1 MDEKAVKNGSEAEHN
16 SYASAEKNDYKA
28 FHDDRYETDLGEKL
42 HYEEEDVD
50 IQIVNEIATTEDDPT
65 LKCFTVRALVV
76 GIILGCLSSSVYQ
89 LMQFKPVGVPL
100 SDTFMMIVAYLACNA
115 WARFLPSGGWL
126 NPGPFNIKEHTCIFI
141 LVSSANASAY
151 GTYILGAQELFYN
164 NSPSAAG
171 GIFLL
176 FATQIVGYGIAGQL
190 RPYLVY
196 PSHVIWPQSLPTVSF
211 LKTLNTG
218 NDDSKWRTKFF
229 FIVFGGIFVYEFIP
243 QYMFPLL
250 GGISIFCLAKR
261 DSRWFMNLFGGL
273 NVNEGLGILQLSF
286 DWNFLTA
293 QSPLIL
299 PLYVQMNVYAGIVIL
314 WIMAPLL
321 YYYNV
326 WDAQKFPFL
335 SNALYFV
342 NSTTGLAGRYP
353 QAKVLNADNSLNMT
367 KYQEIGPA
375 YYSTL
380 YGVQYIFIN
389 MGVTATI
396 SHVALF
402 YGKDIWKA
410 FSEQWKRR
418 NADHKEED
426 IHMKLMAAYKEVP
439 SWWYYTVFVIG
450 IALNIGLAY
459 ANQSSLPW
467 WGVIFAIAISS
478 ILSLPLNFITALTG
492 TGFGLNVVTE
502 MICGFVLPGYPVAN
516 MYFKTLGYNTMS
528 QAGHLAKDLKIGHYL
543 KVPPR
548 MVFFFQIVGTVLGCI
563 FNYII
568 NNDLIHNKRDILI
581 KGGNNFWSG
590 TSVLTINSAAI
601 TWGAIGPMAM
611 FGPGTRYYIF
621 LWAFIIGFFL
631 PLPGY
636 ILHRLFPKVGFN
648 NINVVM
654 ILTGLCTM
662 PGSNSSW
669 ITVAFVIIIVSQWY
683 LKRRHQAWFIK
694 HNYLISAALDSGT
707 SLMAFLLAMSVQGG
721 GNGEEHLFPT
731 WAGNAEKTI
740 VVNIAR
746 KYTQIPSNGK

>member
-1 MDEKAVKNGSEAEHN
+1 MDEKPVKNGEVDHH
-16 SYASAEKNDYKA
+16 SYKSTDKDVDRASYNDQ
-28 FHDDRYETDLGEKL
+28 YETSLGEKRI
-42 HYEEEDVD
+42 YDDEDID
-50 IQIVNEIATTEDDPT
+50 IQIVNELATTEDDTT
-65 LKCFTVRALVV
+65 LKCLTVRAMVTGVL
-76 GIILGCLSSSVYQ
+76 LGCLSSSVYQ
-89 LMQFKPVGVPL
+89 LMMFKPVTVPL
-100 SDTFMMIVAYLACNA
+100 SDTFLMIVAYLMCNA
-115 WARFLPSGGWL
+115 WSRFLPSGGWL
-126 NPGPFNIKEHTCIFI
+126 NPAPFNIKEHTCIFI

-151 GTYILGAQELFYN
+151 GTYILGAQELFYK

-190 RPYLVY
+190 RPFLVY
-196 PSHVIWPQSLPTVSF
+196 PAHVIWPQALPTVSF
-211 LKTLNTG
+211 LKTLNTPS
-218 NDDSKWRTKFF
+218 DDSRWRTRFF
-229 FIVFGGIFVYEFIP
+229 FIIFGGIFVYEFIP

-261 DSRWFMNLFGGL
+261 DSVWFMNLFGGL
-273 NVNEGLGILQLSF
+273 NVNEGLGILGISF

-293 QSPLIL
+293 QYPLIL

-326 WDAQKFPFL
+326 WEAQKFPFL
-335 SNALYFV
+335 SNALFYI

-353 QAKVLNADNSLNMT
+353 QAKVLNDDNSLNET
-367 KYQEIGPA
+367 KYQEVGPA
-375 YYSTL
+375 YYSTV
-380 YGVQYIFIN
+380 YAVQYIFIN

-396 SHVALF
+396 AHVALF
-402 YGKDIWKA
+402 YGKDIWKG
-410 FSEQWKRR
+410 FLEQWRKTKS
-418 NADHKEED
+418 DTEQD
-426 IHMKLMAAYKEVP
+426 VHMRLMSAYKEVP
-439 SWWYYTVFVIG
+439 NWWYYSIFVVG

-459 ANQSSLPW
+459 ANSSQLPW
-467 WGVIFAIAISS
+467 WGVIFAIAMSS
-478 ILSLPLNFITALTG
+478 VLSLPLNFITALTG
-492 TGFGLNVVTE
+492 TGFGLNVVAE
-502 MICGFVLPGYPVAN
+502 MICGFVLQGFPVAN

-548 MVFFFQIVGTVLGCI
+548 MVFLNQIVGTILGCI

-568 NNDLIHNKRDILI
+568 NNELVKNKRDILI
-581 KGGNNFWSG
+581 EGGNNFWSG
-590 TSVLTINSAAI
+590 TSFLTINSAAI
-601 TWGAIGPMAM
+601 TWGAIGPMTM

-631 PLPGY
+631 PVPGY
-636 ILHRLFPKVGFN
+636 VLHRLYPKVGFN

-669 ITVAFVIIIVSQWY
+669 ITVAFIIIVISQY
-683 LKRRHQAWFIK
+683 YIKRRHQAWFIK

-721 GNGEEHLFPT
+721 GNGEEHLFPA
-731 WAGNAEKTI
+731 WAGNADLD
-740 VVNIAR
+740 R
-746 KYTQIPSNGK
+746 KDYCCQNCPDM